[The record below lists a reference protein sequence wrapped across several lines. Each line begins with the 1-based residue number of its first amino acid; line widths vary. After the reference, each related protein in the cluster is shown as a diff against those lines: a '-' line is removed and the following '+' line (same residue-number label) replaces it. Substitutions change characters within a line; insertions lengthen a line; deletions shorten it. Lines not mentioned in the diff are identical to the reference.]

1 MQSAAQPAPISK
13 GRLWTGRIL
22 SAIPV
27 LMMLFAGIM
36 KLIKP
41 PSMVQGLAQ
50 YGYPESLVV
59 IIGVVE
65 TACAILY
72 LIPRTSILGAI
83 LVTAFLGGA
92 TATNVRVKD
101 PSFVLPVIFG
111 VLAWAGLFLRDE
123 RLRAL
128 IPLKS

>member
-1 MQSAAQPAPISK
+1 MPLAAQTPTVSK
-13 GRLWTGRIL
+13 GRLWASRIM

-27 LMMLFAGIM
+27 LMLLFAGIM

-50 YGYPESLVV
+50 YGYSESLVG
-59 IIGVVE
+59 IIGVIE
-65 TACAILY
+65 IACTLLY
-72 LIPRTSILGAI
+72 LIPRTSVLGAI
-83 LVTAFLGGA
+83 LMTGFLGGA

-101 PSFVLPVIFG
+101 PSFVLPVVFG
-111 VLAWAGLFLRDE
+111 VLVWTGLFLRDE

-128 IPLKS
+128 ILRS

>member
-1 MQSAAQPAPISK
+1 MQSAAQTAPLPR
-13 GRLWTGRIL
+13 GRLWAGRIL

-59 IIGVVE
+59 IIGILEVACTVV
-65 TACAILY
+65 Y
-72 LIPRTSILGAI
+72 LIPRTSVLGAI

-111 VLAWAGLFLRDE
+111 VLAWAGLFLREE

-128 IPLKS
+128 IPLRS